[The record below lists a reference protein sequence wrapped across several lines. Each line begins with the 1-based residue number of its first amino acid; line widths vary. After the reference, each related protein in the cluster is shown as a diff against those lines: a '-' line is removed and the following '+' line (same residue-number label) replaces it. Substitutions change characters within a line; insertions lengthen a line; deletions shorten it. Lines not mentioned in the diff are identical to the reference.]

1 MGRYASGKFALRI
14 SDRDGQA
21 YPYNEMVQEWTGAW
35 VHRSEYEPKSPLL
48 NPTNHPTD
56 AQSLQHAKPQVISV
70 TIPLGGIYIN
80 DEPTSTS
87 MSQGGSNGVSPAI
100 GANSFQTVLQTIQQF
115 NPIPAPGALETV
127 QVRTMQPLNGSSQ
140 ANQDTIIN
148 TQLGIAT
155 VVIS

>member
-1 MGRYASGKFALRI
+1 MGRYSSGKFALRI
-14 SDRDGQA
+14 SDRDGFA
-21 YPYNEMVQEWTGAW
+21 YPYDEMVQEWTGAW
-35 VHRSEYEPKSPLL
+35 VHQSEFEPKSPLL

-56 AQSLQHAKPQVISV
+56 AQSLRHAKPQVISV

-80 DEPTSTS
+80 DDIDSKS
-87 MSQGGSNGVSPAI
+87 MVNGGANGVSPAI

-127 QVRTMQPLNGSSQ
+127 QVRTMQPLSGSSQ

-148 TQLGIAT
+148 TQLGTAT

>member
-1 MGRYASGKFALRI
+1 MSRYSSGRFALRI

-35 VHRSEYEPKSPLL
+35 VHTSEYEPKSPLL

-56 AQSLQHAKPQVISV
+56 AQSLQHAKPQVVSV
-70 TIPLGGIYIN
+70 TVPLSGISDVNPVTGVNGNTTGI
-80 DEPTSTS
+80 SLGI
-87 MSQGGSNGVSPAI
+87 SQ
-100 GANSFQTVLQTIQQF
+100 NSFDTEMQTIQQF

-140 ANQDTIIN
+140 ANQDTIMN
-148 TQLGIAT
+148 TQLGTAT

>member
-1 MGRYASGKFALRI
+1 MGRYSSGRFALRI

-21 YPYNEMVQEWTGAW
+21 YPYDEMVQEWTGAW
-35 VHRSEYEPKSPLL
+35 VHTSEYEPKSPLL

-56 AQSLQHAKPQVISV
+56 AQSLQHAKPQVVSV

-87 MSQGGSNGVSPAI
+87 MVDGGSNGVSPAI
-100 GANSFQTVLQTIQQF
+100 GANRFQTVMQTIQQF
-115 NPIPAPGALETV
+115 NPIPAPGAMETV
-127 QVRTMQPLNGSSQ
+127 QVRTMQPLSGSSQ

-148 TQLGIAT
+148 TQLGIVT
-155 VVIS
+155 VAIS

>member
-1 MGRYASGKFALRI
+1 MARYSSGRFALRI

-35 VHRSEYEPKSPLL
+35 VHTSEYEPKSPLL

-56 AQSLQHAKPQVISV
+56 AQSLQHAKPQVVSV

-80 DEPTSTS
+80 DDINSKA
-87 MSQGGSNGVSPAI
+87 MIHGGANGVSPAI

-127 QVRTMQPLNGSSQ
+127 QVRTMQPLSGSSQ

-148 TQLGIAT
+148 TQLGTAT

>member
-1 MGRYASGKFALRI
+1 MARYSSGRFALRI

-35 VHRSEYEPKSPLL
+35 VHTSEFEPKSPLL

-80 DEPTSTS
+80 DDLNSTS
-87 MSQGGSNGVSPAI
+87 MVNGGANGVSPAI
-100 GANSFQTVLQTIQQF
+100 GANSFETVLQTIQQF
-115 NPIPAPGALETV
+115 NPIPAPGTLETV

>member
-1 MGRYASGKFALRI
+1 MARYSSGRFALRI

-35 VHRSEYEPKSPLL
+35 VHTSEFEPKSPLL

-80 DEPTSTS
+80 DEPTSTT

-100 GANSFQTVLQTIQQF
+100 GANRFQTVLQTIQQF

-140 ANQDTIIN
+140 ANQDTIVN

>member
-1 MGRYASGKFALRI
+1 MSKYASGRFALRI

-21 YPYNEMVQEWTGAW
+21 YPYNEMVQEWTGMW
-35 VHRSEYEPKSPLL
+35 VHQSEYEPKSPLL
-48 NPTNHPTD
+48 DPRNHPVD
-56 AQSLQHAKPQVISV
+56 YEALEHSKGQVVSV